1 MSTKSPFTWKPT
13 EVIEVTNASAENI
26 LLDLD
31 SGRLRLD
38 VERTVAARRQ
48 RVGSAA
54 TDLVGQPGQS
64 QSPPYKWK

>member
-13 EVIEVTNASAENI
+13 EVIEATNASDENI

-38 VERTVAARRQ
+38 VGRTVRLTA
-48 RVGSAA
+48 SALEVPQL
-54 TDLVGQPGQS
+54 TSLVNQGKVKVQ
-64 QSPPYKWK
+64 PYKWK